1 MIGAYILILY
11 LILSIYPA
19 FSKGFDMLIQDI
31 MEVAKTSIIMLTI
44 LLAKLIKM
52 GKWIKNFLKNQRKS
66 VGRI

>member
-31 MEVAKTSIIMLTI
+31 MEVAKTLIIMLTI